1 MGVCRP
7 RKRETR
13 IHIGCRDK
21 VASSSVVIFFYGIE
35 GHDVSRILRFQVFW
49 LSQYL
54 SAMCLCDS
62 SEMGNLLRKEAES
75 PHILDESA
83 NGGDRR
89 DGEVARCAK
98 ACQDGV
104 KFFLAEIRMNG
115 TQATNFP
122 KNKRIPFPGPFCFWV
137 RFFSE
142 SASIL
147 FLPRE
152 NLLFQ
157 RKSVLLLVFGNA
169 SRVTANPYFSQKARM
184 RARSRAFGVIIC
196 RYLRASS

>member
-7 RKRETR
+7 RKRETG

-21 VASSSVVIFFYGIE
+21 VAPSSVVIFFYGIE
-35 GHDVSRILRFQVFW
+35 GHNVSRILRFQVFW

-54 SAMCLCDS
+54 SAMCWYDS
-62 SEMGNLLRKEAES
+62 SEVRDFLRKETKS
-75 PHILDESA
+75 SHILDESA

-104 KFFLAEIRMNG
+104 KFFLAKIRMNG

-122 KNKRIPFPGPFCFWV
+122 KNKRIPFPGPFCFWG
-137 RFFSE
+137 
-142 SASIL
+142 AL
-147 FLPRE
+147 LLRE
-152 NLLFQ
+152 RVNLVSSQ
-157 RKSVLLLVFGNA
+157 RKSSLPEEECSPLGFWKCFKGGAESVFFPKSENA
-169 SRVTANPYFSQKARM
+169 SSLNGLGSNHMSVS
-184 RARSRAFGVIIC
+184 
-196 RYLRASS
+196 